1 MHYFG
6 GLFGVPPNGPIPGP
20 IPDPEMG
27 PDPDPLFGGPD
38 VSKGLTTC
46 LGTSG
51 YGVRKGSI
59 LGPRNRPKKG
69 PVLDPPKSQQRI

>member
-38 VSKGLTTC
+38 VCKGLTTC
-46 LGTSG
+46 WSTSG
-51 YGVRKGSI
+51 SGLER
-59 LGPRNRPKKG
+59 GPFWDPETGPKRD
-69 PVLDPPKSQQRI
+69 LF

>member
-38 VSKGLTTC
+38 VCKGLTT
-46 LGTSG
+46 
-51 YGVRKGSI
+51 
-59 LGPRNRPKKG
+59 
-69 PVLDPPKSQQRI
+69 